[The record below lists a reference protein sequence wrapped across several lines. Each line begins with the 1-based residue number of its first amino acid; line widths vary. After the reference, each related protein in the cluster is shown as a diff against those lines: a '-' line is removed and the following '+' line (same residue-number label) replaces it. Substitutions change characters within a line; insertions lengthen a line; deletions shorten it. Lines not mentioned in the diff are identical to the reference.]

1 MFNFKSKKKLK
12 EQITEL
18 RKKNITLSIE
28 KSNLETSLKRYE
40 EITKDL
46 RSEIEEEHL
55 ENYNQHK
62 KLLAISRIANKPF
75 GSYKN
80 TLNAVKDIK
89 NELADGK
96 SN

>member
-1 MFNFKSKKKLK
+1 MFRKNERICILEAKIGRLQQENENLK
-12 EQITEL
+12 
-18 RKKNITLSIE
+18 LSI
-28 KSNLETSLKRYE
+28 KRYE

-62 KLLAISRIANKPF
+62 KLLAISRIVSKPF

-89 NELADGK
+89 NELADG
-96 SN
+96 NLN